1 MTKDHYER
9 KAYRKSPGR
18 QYGYDYDPL
27 RTQRGG
33 SSQSGRSDASMPG
46 TRGGSS
52 SRPSAPLAQRPD
64 PRRTRQLLRQNI
76 LAGKTRS
83 TTLHEEDLDQ
93 QDELRAA
100 QYEASAQAYQD
111 DYEEPEDTTLFSKR
125 YRARPERMAQPPLST
140 LQQQQADAPTEVD
153 EWNDF
158 DFVDP
163 DIGYEDPSGHSFS
176 YGQEPSGR
184 LSGPR
189 SSTLSRRIPD
199 PDDYQDVDEQEYG
212 EDAYDDEQERPVVK
226 RRSRSKKKSVTRR
239 KLLLGLGVAAVGGV
253 AAYELGPRIP
263 QAMQDVGTNLEH
275 QIQDAYNRGL
285 TAGANAVRK
294 EFITALGNL
303 EGYSLG
309 AAINVAKLT
318 RLAYD
323 TFVSPLITLAATV
336 TGDFLNV
343 TLQAFKSAR
352 GFLAKFNQDN
362 DNLSAL
368 QNVLETWV
376 KQVHNVPQEWQTI
389 TDTDLDGAQG
399 YLRALQRKIQD
410 EQAKLNNNEP
420 PSTPTPTRPPAKH

>member
-1 MTKDHYER
+1 
-9 KAYRKSPGR
+9 
-18 QYGYDYDPL
+18 
-27 RTQRGG
+27 
-33 SSQSGRSDASMPG
+33 
-46 TRGGSS
+46 
-52 SRPSAPLAQRPD
+52 
-64 PRRTRQLLRQNI
+64 LRQNI

-93 QDELRAA
+93 QDELRSPR
-100 QYEASAQAYQD
+100 YNVSAQEYQD
-111 DYEEPEDTTLFSKR
+111 DYEEPEDSTLFSKR
-125 YRARPERMAQPPLST
+125 YRARHERMAQPPLPD
-140 LQQQQADAPTEVD
+140 LQQQTDEPTEAD

-158 DFVDP
+158 DFEDP
-163 DIGYEDPSGHSFS
+163 DIGYEDPSDRRFS
-176 YGQEPSGR
+176 YGYDPSAR
-184 LSGPR
+184 LSAPR
-189 SSTLSRRIPD
+189 SSTPLSRRAPNE
-199 PDDYQDVDEQEYG
+199 YQDADEQEYE
-212 EDAYDDEQERPVVK
+212 EDPYDDEQERPVVK
-226 RRSRSKKKSVTRR
+226 RKSKKKSVTRR

-263 QAMQDVGTNLEH
+263 QAMQDVGNNLEH

-336 TGDFLNV
+336 TGDFLNI

-399 YLRALQRKIQD
+399 YLRALQRKIQE

-420 PSTPTPTRPPAKH
+420 PSTPTPAKTPTRH